1 MQRRSLVLIGFAAC
15 LTLAMTALAQQ
26 GHPLTG
32 TWAGDWGPNATQRS
46 HLTFVL
52 GWDGD
57 KVSGT
62 INPGPDAISLGNVA
76 VDVTNWTIRI
86 EADTKDKAG
95 AQVHISAEGRI
106 DNLGSPHRTIAG
118 TWRQGTTTG
127 DFKITRD

>member
-1 MQRRSLVLIGFAAC
+1 MRRLAFALIY

-32 TWAGDWGPNATQRS
+32 TWIGNWGPTPTQRT

-52 GWDGD
+52 AWDGD

-62 INPGPDAISLGNVA
+62 INPGPDAIALANVA

-86 EADTKDKAG
+86 EADTKDKSG
-95 AQVHISAEGRI
+95 AMVHISAEGKI
-106 DNLGSPHRTIAG
+106 ENLGSPHRTISG
-118 TWRQGTTTG
+118 SWRQGTATG
-127 DFKITRD
+127 DFRITRD